1 MPIPPIHNSRHV
13 YHFTHLDNL
22 PGLLK
27 NGFLSVNEQKGQGVN
42 HRSIASRNIQERRAT
57 TKVTCGPRG
66 VVHDYV
72 PLYFCKRTSML
83 LSVVNSKNCDQ
94 PYLIHFAFPIDLI
107 ENKDVVFTNAA
118 ANTAIPPSFY
128 ENPDDL
134 EHLNWEEI
142 DSLKWSS
149 ASDDLRHQ
157 KMAEVLVH
165 QELAVTEAARVI
177 VWNKSV
183 KEYVEEAF
191 NEANIVPPKIV
202 YQGSGDWHFYTKI
215 DDNGKSLV
223 EGPIM
228 IRRDFDDA
236 NAQALAA
243 LGNASDPSYDDL
255 QELLGALDEGMDCTD
270 ATNELIGLKSNNRMH
285 HDKTVEEHTLTVVRE
300 LRELDE
306 FEELESDADRLLV
319 EIAAYL
325 HDVGKGPKARW
336 VKHDGVQQVDPDHPV
351 LGLPYVVKIL
361 TDDVETVSPDEAT
374 IILKLVCYH
383 DLVGDILGRG
393 RHQEQ
398 LFDIIESKGELD
410 MLFALGRAD
419 INSLNEG
426 WWDENAAGKLYKSA
440 VKEVTGRKKR
450 KTKKSLKKKPKKK
463 K

>member
-1 MPIPPIHNSRHV
+1 MPIPPKHNTRLV

-27 NGFLSVNEQKGQGVN
+27 HGFLSVNEQKGQGIN
-42 HRSIASRNIQERRAT
+42 HRSIASQNIQERRAT
-57 TKVTCGPRG
+57 TKVTCGPGG

-83 LSVVNSKNCDQ
+83 LRVVNSKNCDQ
-94 PYLIHFAFPIDLI
+94 PFLIHFAFPIDLI
-107 ENKDVVFTNAA
+107 EKKDVVFTNAS
-118 ANTAIPPSFY
+118 ANTGIPPTFY
-128 ENPDDL
+128 EDPNDL
-134 EHLNWEEI
+134 ENLIWEEI

-177 VWNKSV
+177 VWNKSI
-183 KEYVEEAF
+183 KEHVEEAF
-191 NEANIVPPKIV
+191 NEVNIVPPNIV

-223 EGPIM
+223 AGPIM
-228 IRRDFDDA
+228 IRRDFDEA
-236 NAQALAA
+236 NEQALAA
-243 LGNASDPSYDDL
+243 LGNAKKPSFADL
-255 QELLGALDEGMDCTD
+255 QALRDDLDEGLDCTD
-270 ATNELIGLKSNNRMH
+270 ATQELIGLKSDNIMH

-336 VKHDGVQQVDPDHPV
+336 DKNNGVQKVDPDHPI

-361 TDDVETVSPDEAT
+361 TEDVETVRPDEAT

-398 LFDIIESKGELD
+398 LFDITESKRELD

-419 INSLNEG
+419 VNSLNEG
-426 WWDENAAGKLYKSA
+426 WWDEIAAGKLYKSA
-440 VKEVTGRKKR
+440 MKEVTGRKKR
-450 KTKKSLKKKPKKK
+450 KAKKSLKKKTKKK

>member
-1 MPIPPIHNSRHV
+1 MPIPPKHNSRHI

-72 PLYFCKRTSML
+72 PLYLCKRTSML
-83 LSVVNSKNCDQ
+83 LRVVNSKNCDQ
-94 PYLIHFAFPIDLI
+94 PLLIHFAFPIELI
-107 ENKDVVFTNAA
+107 EKKDVVFTSAA
-118 ANTAIPPSFY
+118 ANTGIPPTFY
-128 ENPDDL
+128 EDPNDL
-134 EHLNWEEI
+134 EHLTWGEI
-142 DSLKWSS
+142 DSLSWKS
-149 ASDDLRHQ
+149 ATESLGQ
-157 KMAEVLVH
+157 AKMAEVLVH
-165 QELAVTEAARVI
+165 RQLQLTEASHIV
-177 VWNKSV
+177 VWNEDIKKHV
-183 KEYVEEAF
+183 KKEF
-191 NEANIVPPKIV
+191 NDAGLKPPKIQCDAHH
-202 YQGSGDWHFYTKI
+202 YYTKFAE
-215 DDNGKSLV
+215 GKPRESLV
-223 EGPIM
+223 KGPIM
-228 IRRDFDDA
+228 IRRKFDEA
-236 NAQALAA
+236 KEALNA
-243 LGNASDPSYDDL
+243 LGNASDPSFVNL
-255 QELLGALDEGMDCTD
+255 QELRDTLDEGLDCTD
-270 ATNELIGLKSNNRMH
+270 ATQELIGLKSNNLMH
-285 HDKTVEEHTLTVVRE
+285 QDKTVEEHTLTVVRE

-361 TDDVETVSPDEAT
+361 TDDVETVSADEAT